1 MNVYLLFLKFGQHR
15 EDCIEIPAKMME
27 AGHHHCTHPSFTDS
41 RQHFLNAGPLH
52 GRQLPAG
59 ISGNPGN
66 DKAIL
71 PGRMFHGLH
80 IQISQLCL
88 LKIFGT
94 GVEPDFLLYWRSG
107 CSEINCHL
115 HIFVHLWQLLYG
127 IK

>member
-15 EDCIEIPAKMME
+15 EDFIEIPAKMME
-27 AGHHHCTHPSFTDS
+27 AGHHHRTHPSFTDS

-88 LKIFGT
+88 L
-94 GVEPDFLLYWRSG
+94 
-107 CSEINCHL
+107 
-115 HIFVHLWQLLYG
+115 
-127 IK
+127 